1 MGRRVA
7 NPSGFALNLKRLL
20 DRGDGFDHLIPLL

>member
-1 MGRRVA
+1 MGPRVA

-20 DRGDGFDHLIPLL
+20 DRGDGFDHLILLL